1 MSGSGLR
8 PVRSVRSVSMFD
20 SPPRSVLCHVRSMTL
35 LPLVTAAAFSS
46 VNGTNTCSGY
56 SANVTQAQCDA
67 WGDFY
72 DATGGP
78 NWAVYGK
85 PVCQNSK
92 QDPCTCHGWDGGSPV
107 CDPDTGTSIRMISFF
122 GANLV
127 GTVPASV
134 SAFVNLT
141 TFYVPGN
148 KLSGVFPAGASAWS
162 KLRQFGVHG
171 NAFTGPLPAL
181 PFASMHQTQ
190 VSGCYLMDHYGGVGS
205 NEFSCP
211 WPQGVV
217 GLCQKIS
224 PLTNLWVDVTDS
236 DCK

>member
-1 MSGSGLR
+1 M
-8 PVRSVRSVSMFD
+8 
-20 SPPRSVLCHVRSMTL
+20 
-35 LPLVTAAAFSS
+35 
-46 VNGTNTCSGY
+46 
-56 SANVTQAQCDA
+56 
-67 WGDFY
+67 
-72 DATGGP
+72 
-78 NWAVYGK
+78 
-85 PVCQNSK
+85 
-92 QDPCTCHGWDGGSPV
+92 
-107 CDPDTGTSIRMISFF
+107 
-122 GANLV
+122 

-171 NAFTGPLPAL
+171 NAFTGMTLALLAFACLCSHPEAYQLPLPPPPPLSGPLPAL